1 MVRFLPLALLV
12 VGRSSSTLTSEAFF
26 TPSSSSAVSSKF
38 RKSLTSSTKARSS
51 FGLIVNNDSNSSRK
65 FSSSTSSLNMSKK
78 VLVPIADGSE
88 EIETTCITDTL
99 TRFGASVTIASVM
112 PDDSLVC
119 TMSRGI
125 KVIADMSIE
134 DAAKEEYDLIV
145 CPGGMPGAAHLRDS
159 KTLVE
164 LLEKQKS
171 ASKPYGAICA
181 APAVVLA
188 THGMV
193 DPKSTCYPAPQFRE
207 KLVDPVDD
215 AVVVTGNGQVTTSK
229 GPGTALLFGLQLGE
243 QLFGKE
249 ARDKIQKEMLVD

>member
-1 MVRFLPLALLV
+1 MVRFLTLALLV
-12 VGRSSSTLTSEAFF
+12 VGRSSSTSEAFF
-26 TPSSSSAVSSKF
+26 TSSSSSAVSSKF